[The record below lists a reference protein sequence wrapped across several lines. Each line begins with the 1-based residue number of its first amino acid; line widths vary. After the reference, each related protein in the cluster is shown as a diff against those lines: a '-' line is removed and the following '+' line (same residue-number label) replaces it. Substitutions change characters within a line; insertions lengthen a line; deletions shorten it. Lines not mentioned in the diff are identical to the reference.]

1 MWEIK
6 HTITGSHKGHLWE
19 NKAEFKCHWK
29 NMAGSN
35 ESCFGCLFTLLKFVL
50 VRIIFI
56 AHCFAAYFCVT
67 EKYGVVN
74 PLQQSND
81 DLILYIVSVR
91 NLQIMAAVGFLLLV
105 FEILLSSYLRSIDK
119 EQFVRKMESLAG
131 DLDQLDKYQLAWKTE

>member
-1 MWEIK
+1 
-6 HTITGSHKGHLWE
+6 
-19 NKAEFKCHWK
+19 
-29 NMAGSN
+29 MAGSN

-74 PLQQSND
+74 PLQQSNE
-81 DLILYIVSVR
+81 DLILYIVSIR

-105 FEILLSSYLRSIDK
+105 FEILLSSYLRSVDK
-119 EQFVRKMESLAG
+119 EQFTRKMGTLAG
-131 DLDQLDKYQLAWKTE
+131 DLDQFRQMSTCLKN